1 MAITSIGYPGTVA
14 PGEDWADLQRT
25 LGKHLAVDD
34 PHAFR
39 VMASP
44 TGTRQLKVTGPGR
57 AMGEGIL
64 DHLDATVE
72 MPSLPSVPSG
82 HKYFLIVLNRH
93 WDDDAGGF
101 RSELGYVEGTAARTL
116 PAYTKI
122 PGVLSQQPL
131 ALVRITAGNTVPT
144 EIVDLRVV
152 STDGAGGNTV
162 FDDLA
167 LANGLGG
174 NTGSIVRNATTGRM
188 FMVSCNVERGRV
200 LFPFAN
206 PQGNVKTF
214 DGGSVQQM
222 HGSIPPVQWHVR
234 RIPVGPYNADGAIVF
249 VSAMFMLH
257 GMHSGGWG
265 GISAGSTGGI
275 ADVNIGRIVGGP
287 SSFAPEYETPFLWH
301 YVQPGGS
308 GNGTGHGLLLTS
320 GDLVLTD
327 MMPNTSVRLASG
339 QNDIKLSFSYYTATA
354 NLTTMGAWLGY

>member
-1 MAITSIGYPGTVA
+1 MAITSIGYPGTIA
-14 PGEDWADLQRT
+14 PGEDWANLQRT

-34 PHAFR
+34 PHAFM
-39 VMASP
+39 VTTSP
-44 TGTRQLKVTGPGR
+44 TGTRQVKVTGPGR

-82 HKYFLIVLNRH
+82 HRYFLIVLNRH

-101 RSELGYVEGTAARTL
+101 RSELGYVEGTAARAI
-116 PAYTKI
+116 PAYTKT

-174 NTGSIVRNATTGRM
+174 NTGSIVRNAATGRM
-188 FMVSCNVERGRV
+188 FMVSCDANGGRT
-200 LFPFAN
+200 LAPFAN
-206 PQGNVKTF
+206 PQGSVKTF
-214 DGGSVQQM
+214 DSGSVQQV
-222 HGSIPPVQWHVR
+222 HRPIVPVQSHVR

-249 VSAMFMLH
+249 VSAMFML
-257 GMHSGGWG
+257 GDGWG
-265 GISAGSTGGI
+265 GFSAGSTGGI
-275 ADVNIGRIVGGP
+275 ADASIGRIVGGP
-287 SSFAPEYETPFLWH
+287 SSFSPEYGTPFLWH
-301 YVQPGGS
+301 YVQAGS
-308 GNGTGHGLLLTS
+308 AGNGTGHGILLTS

-339 QNDIKLSFSYYTATA
+339 QSDIKLSFSYYTATP
-354 NLTTMGAWLGY
+354 NLTTMGAWLGF

>member
-44 TGTRQLKVTGPGR
+44 TGTRQVKVTGPGR

-188 FMVSCNVERGRV
+188 FMVSCDASAGRV
-200 LFPFAN
+200 LVPFAN

-214 DGGSVQQM
+214 DSGSVQQM
-222 HGSIPPVQWHVR
+222 HGSIVPVQSHVR
-234 RIPVGPYNADGAIVF
+234 RIPVGPYTADGAIVF
-249 VSAMFMLH
+249 ASAMFMIH
-257 GMHSGGWG
+257 GTHSGGWG
-265 GISAGSTGGI
+265 GISAGSTGRI

-287 SSFAPEYETPFLWH
+287 SSFSPEYQTPFLWH
-301 YVQPGGS
+301 YVQAGAS
-308 GNGTGHGLLLTS
+308 GNGTGHGLLLTN

-327 MMPNTSVRLASG
+327 MMPNTSLRLASG
-339 QNDIKLSFSYYTATA
+339 ANDIKISFSYYTATS
-354 NLTTMGAWLGY
+354 NLSTMGAWLGY